1 MTYYKNWALAYNEC
15 NDEMK
20 QKSREHWRKV
30 HAENLKDG
38 RSDLYMFSAQI
49 LAAIELV
56 DNGRI
61 KDLF

>member
-1 MTYYKNWALAYNEC
+1 MVFYKNWALAYNEC
-15 NDEMK
+15 SDEMK

-30 HAENLKDG
+30 HAENLTDG